1 MKSHIDLSLTLEADQ
16 DIVGILQYTR
26 ETYGETQAGR
36 YERDLNRAFN
46 RLRSFPEIGRRSSE
60 DGSEREVVVRHHI
73 VVYRLFPQSLIVL
86 RVVHVRQGSRRT
98 T

>member
-16 DIVGILQYTR
+16 DIVEILQYTR